1 MEKTITKREILEG
14 LITLAETGECTLA
27 AEDIKTFAEKE
38 IASMDK
44 RAAADKKRREAKAAE
59 FDEITEAVYEVLTD
73 EPMSAEE
80 ILDKLG
86 LDMPKSK
93 LIPKLTKL
101 VKVEHR
107 AVKSK
112 KRCKNDEGKSSE
124 KTMYARA

>member
-1 MEKTITKREILEG
+1 MEKTVTKRKVLEG

-59 FDEITEAVYEVLTD
+59 SDEITEAVYEALTD

-86 LDMPKSK
+86 LDMPKGK

-101 VKVEHR
+101 VTAERV
-107 AVKSK
+107 VKSK
-112 KRCKNDEGKSSE
+112 KRYKNDEGKFSE

>member
-1 MEKTITKREILEG
+1 MEKTVTKREVLKG

-59 FDEITEAVYEVLTD
+59 SDEITEAVYEALTD
-73 EPMSAEE
+73 EPMSAKE

-101 VKVEHR
+101 IKDER

-112 KRCKNDEGKSSE
+112 KRYKNDEGKSSE

>member
-1 MEKTITKREILEG
+1 MEKTITKREVLEG

-59 FDEITEAVYEVLTD
+59 SDEITEAVYEVLTD

-80 ILDKLG
+80 ILEKLG
-86 LDMPKSK
+86 MDMPKSK

-101 VKVEHR
+101 VKFER

-112 KRCKNDEGKSSE
+112 KRYKNDEGKSAE

>member
-1 MEKTITKREILEG
+1 MEKTVTKR
-14 LITLAETGECTLA
+14 
-27 AEDIKTFAEKE
+27 
-38 IASMDK
+38 
-44 RAAADKKRREAKAAE
+44 
-59 FDEITEAVYEVLTD
+59 
-73 EPMSAEE
+73 E

-101 VKVEHR
+101 VKAER

>member
-1 MEKTITKREILEG
+1 MEKTVTKREILEG

-27 AEDIKTFAEKE
+27 ADDIKTFAEKE

-59 FDEITEAVYEVLTD
+59 SDEITEAVYEVLTE

-80 ILDKLG
+80 ILEKLG
-86 LDMPKSK
+86 MDMPKSK

-101 VKVEHR
+101 VKFER

-112 KRCKNDEGKSSE
+112 KRYKNDEGKSAE

>member
-1 MEKTITKREILEG
+1 MEKTVTKREVLEG

-27 AEDIKTFAEKE
+27 ADDIKTFAEKE

-59 FDEITEAVYEVLTD
+59 SDEITEAVYEVLTD

-80 ILDKLG
+80 ILEKLG
-86 LDMPKSK
+86 MDMPKSK

-101 VKVEHR
+101 VKFER

-112 KRCKNDEGKSSE
+112 KRYKNDEGKSAE

>member
-1 MEKTITKREILEG
+1 MEKTVTKRKVLEG

-44 RAAADKKRREAKAAE
+44 RAAADKKRRETKAAE
-59 FDEITEAVYEVLTD
+59 SDEITETVYEALTD

-101 VKVEHR
+101 VKAER

-112 KRCKNDEGKSSE
+112 KRYKNDEGKSSE

>member
-1 MEKTITKREILEG
+1 MEKTVTKREVLKG

-44 RAAADKKRREAKAAE
+44 RAAADKKRREDKAAE
-59 FDEITEAVYEVLTD
+59 SDEITETVYEVLTD
-73 EPMSAEE
+73 ELMSAEE

-101 VKVEHR
+101 VKAKR

-112 KRCKNDEGKSSE
+112 KRYKNDEGKPSE

>member
-1 MEKTITKREILEG
+1 MEKTVTKREVLKG

-59 FDEITEAVYEVLTD
+59 SDEIIEAVYEALTD
-73 EPMSAEE
+73 EPMSAKE

-93 LIPKLTKL
+93 LIPKLAKL
-101 VKVEHR
+101 VKAER

-112 KRCKNDEGKSSE
+112 KRYKNDEGKSSE